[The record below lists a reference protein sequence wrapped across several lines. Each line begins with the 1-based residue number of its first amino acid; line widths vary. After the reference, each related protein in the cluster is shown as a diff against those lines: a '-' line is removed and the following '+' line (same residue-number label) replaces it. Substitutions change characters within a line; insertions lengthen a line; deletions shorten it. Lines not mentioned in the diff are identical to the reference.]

1 MGYTIC
7 VVLWGAF
14 VRATLSG
21 DGCGAHWPLCNG
33 EVFPVDPSRKT
44 VVELTHRIT
53 SGLCWVGALA
63 FYLWA
68 RRVFSLGHLARR
80 AMGWALF
87 FMTTEALI
95 GAGIVLLR
103 MVATNPAV
111 ARAYWM
117 SAHLTNTFVLL
128 LALTVAAWASLHP
141 ESPRLR
147 LRGKVAMH
155 LGIAHLAI
163 LLVGVTG
170 AVAALGDTLFPVS
183 SVLEGLERDFLP
195 TAHLFERRRVWHP
208 LLALMTSAYLV
219 ALAIWASRNAT
230 GPARHLAGV
239 LGTLTVFQ
247 IMVGF
252 ANVWLLAPVWM
263 QLVHL
268 LVADATWITLVLL
281 GLSLTAQTHIASART
296 APASER

>member
-1 MGYTIC
+1 
-7 VVLWGAF
+7 
-14 VRATLSG
+14 
-21 DGCGAHWPLCNG
+21 
-33 EVFPVDPSRKT
+33 
-44 VVELTHRIT
+44 
-53 SGLCWVGALA
+53 
-63 FYLWA
+63 
-68 RRVFSLGHLARR
+68 
-80 AMGWALF
+80 MGWAFF

-117 SAHLTNTFVLL
+117 AGHLTNTFVLL
-128 LALTVAAWASLHP
+128 LALTVAAWASSRP
-141 ESPRLR
+141 ESPTLR

-183 SVLEGLERDFLP
+183 SVLEGLERDFLR

-208 LLALMTSAYLV
+208 LFALMTSAYLV
-219 ALAIWASRNAT
+219 ALSIWVSRNST
-230 GPARHLAGV
+230 GSARDLAGA
-239 LGTLTVFQ
+239 LGMLTALQ

-268 LVADATWITLVLL
+268 FVADATWITLVLL
-281 GLSLTAQTHIASART
+281 GLSLTART
-296 APASER
+296 ASPSG